1 MRRRIRLR
9 LHRGPLVI
17 LLAAAIAD
25 CKQESAEQATERE
38 GARQAV
44 LPVGELQAGPP
55 VERPLMRNPLEHESN
70 AVAEGS
76 RIFAWFNC
84 AGCHGVKGGGGI
96 GPPLRDPQ
104 WIYGSDPASIF
115 QTLAQGRPNGMP
127 AFSGRMSDQ
136 QIWRLERYIRSLG
149 GAEENVAAGGSSGKS
164 PTQRQQGR

>member
-55 VERPLMRNPLEHESN
+55 VERPLMRNP
-70 AVAEGS
+70 
-76 RIFAWFNC
+76 
-84 AGCHGVKGGGGI
+84 
-96 GPPLRDPQ
+96 Q

-115 QTLAQGRPNGMP
+115 QTIAQGRPNGMP